1 MGLCHLLLLN
11 LRWSGVPA
19 GIQVLYIYLDSSG
32 GSVVKNPPA
41 NQETQ
46 VWSLGR
52 EDPLEKEMVTHS
64 SILVWEIPWSEE
76 PGGAAVCEV
85 AKRWHD
91 LATKQQQLYLLHVV
105 NRELE
110 GTR

>member
-19 GIQVLYIYLDSSG
+19 GIQVPYIYLDSSG

-46 VWSLGR
+46 V
-52 EDPLEKEMVTHS
+52 
-64 SILVWEIPWSEE
+64 
-76 PGGAAVCEV
+76 
-85 AKRWHD
+85 
-91 LATKQQQLYLLHVV
+91 
-105 NRELE
+105 
-110 GTR
+110 